1 MSDLIRRQAVCDW
14 LKWYGNDA
22 VKEGYKPSIIY
33 AWKHIRDDIPSASKA
48 GKWITIDDAYNRIAG
63 RCSSCG
69 WEAHLYEDDVVG
81 MPFCPNC
88 GAYMKGERVSEDD

>member
-1 MSDLIRRQAVCDW
+1 MAEYIGKGATIAMVQWIMSDS
-14 LKWYGNDA
+14 
-22 VKEGYKPSIIY
+22 PSITWEDWDAIVD
-33 AWKHIRDDIPSASKA
+33 ALLGIPPADVHEVKR
-48 GKWITIDDAYNRIAG
+48 GTWIKIDDAYNRIAG

-88 GAYMKGERVSEDD
+88 GAYMKGESDG